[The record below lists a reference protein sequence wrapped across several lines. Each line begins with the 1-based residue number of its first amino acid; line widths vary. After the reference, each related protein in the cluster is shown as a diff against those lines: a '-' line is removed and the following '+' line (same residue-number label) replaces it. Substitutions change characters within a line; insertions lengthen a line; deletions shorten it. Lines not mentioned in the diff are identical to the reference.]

1 MIEDKKPYKLFKP
14 TDIILIIIVG
24 LTAWSYA
31 GVLHNEFIVYDDPAY
46 VLKNAHVL
54 GGLSVDGIKRAF
66 VVFNDGNWFPLTWI
80 SHMADVTLY
89 GLNPAG
95 HHMTAVIIHI
105 LSSGLLFIALMRMT
119 GSHWRSGFIA
129 ALFALHPLHVESVAW
144 ISERK
149 DVLSGFFWM
158 LTMAA
163 YVRYAERP
171 GALRYVIVLASFI
184 CGLMSKPMVVTL
196 PFVLLLLDYW
206 PLGRLRPC
214 IWTLCV
220 RTDGNNP
227 PQSGVGLKRLL
238 LEKIPLFALSA
249 ASSVLT
255 YYVQNTGGAVVSSD
269 IFPLKSRIANALVSY
284 VKYIIMM
291 FNPTN
296 SAVIYPIEEH
306 LPVWQIA
313 GAAVFL
319 IAVSVAAIVFIKRF
333 PYLFTGWFW
342 YVGTLVPVIGIVHVG
357 SAAMADRYTYI
368 PSVGLSIIIAMV
380 IPGTMVNRRAVKA
393 ITAVLASAVIIAC
406 MYLTREHVKYWHDS
420 ITLFEHALSVT
431 EDNDVAHNHLG
442 AALSDAGRYN
452 EAYLHYTKALQINYI
467 YLQAHVNLGHLMIKL
482 NRFDEAIESYNRA
495 IRINPSYASAYHG
508 IGAALFLQNKTM
520 EAIPYFRMAI
530 TLNPNLVQA
539 RENLE
544 RAMNKA
550 MLDNNPSSMM
560 FMPR

>member
-1 MIEDKKPYKLFKP
+1 MTENKKARKLFKP
-14 TDIILIIIVG
+14 ADIIMIIIAVI
-24 LTAWSYA
+24 TAWSYA
-31 GVLHNEFIVYDDPAY
+31 GVRHNEFISVYDDPAY
-46 VLKNAHVL
+46 VLKNDHVL
-54 GGLSVDGIKRAF
+54 GGLSVDGIRRAF

-95 HHMTAVIIHI
+95 HHITAVIIHI
-105 LSSGLLFIALMRMT
+105 LSSGLLFIVLMRMT

-163 YVRYAERP
+163 YVRYAETP
-171 GALRYVIVLASFI
+171 GALRYVLVLVSFI

-196 PFVLLLLDYW
+196 PFVLLLMDYW
-206 PLGRLRPC
+206 PLGRLIC
-214 IWTLCV
+214 CV

-227 PQSGVGLKRLL
+227 PLSCVGLKRLL

-255 YYVQNTGGAVVSSD
+255 YYVQNTWGAVVSSD
-269 IFPLKSRIANALVSY
+269 ILPLKSRIANALVSY
-284 VKYIIMM
+284 AKYTIMM
-291 FNPTN
+291 FNPVN
-296 SAVIYPIEEH
+296 SAVIYPIEEN

-319 IAVSVAAIVFIKRF
+319 IAVSAAAIFFIKRF

-368 PSVGLSIIIAMV
+368 PSIGLFIIIAMA
-380 IPGTMVNRRAVKA
+380 IPGTIVNRRAGRA
-393 ITAVLASAVIIAC
+393 ITAVLACAVIIAC
-406 MYLTREHVKYWHDS
+406 TYLTKEHVKYWHDS
-420 ITLFEHALSVT
+420 ITLFERAISVT
-431 EDNDVAHNHLG
+431 ENNYVAHNHLG
-442 AALSDAGRYN
+442 AALSEAGRYN

-467 YLQAHVNLGHLMIKL
+467 YLQAHVNLGHLLIKL

-550 MLDNNPSSMM
+550 MNENNPSAMM
-560 FMPR
+560 FMPQ